1 VKTLEMTLATLILVG
16 FTALMGLVGWI
27 ETLGM

>member
-1 VKTLEMTLATLILVG
+1 MKAIQLTLATLILIG
-16 FTALMGLVGWI
+16 FTALMGLVGWL

>member
-1 VKTLEMTLATLILVG
+1 MKALELTLATLILLG

>member
-1 VKTLEMTLATLILVG
+1 MKTVQITLATIILLG

>member
-1 VKTLEMTLATLILVG
+1 MKAIQLTLATIILLG
-16 FTALMGLVGWI
+16 FTALMGLVGWV

>member
-1 VKTLEMTLATLILVG
+1 MKAIQLTLATLILIG

>member
-1 VKTLEMTLATLILVG
+1 MKTVQITLATIILLG
-16 FTALMGLVGWI
+16 FTALMGLVGWV